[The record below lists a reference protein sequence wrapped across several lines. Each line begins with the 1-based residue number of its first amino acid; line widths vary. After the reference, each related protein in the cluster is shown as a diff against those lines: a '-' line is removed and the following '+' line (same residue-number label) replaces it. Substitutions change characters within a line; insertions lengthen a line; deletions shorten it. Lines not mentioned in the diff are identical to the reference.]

1 MIETFSGN
9 NPNTN
14 IDSNSS
20 QITQPLSNSIFKSKN
35 QAPLNEIDQKINQLT
50 QIVESVSLQNQRLR
64 PMLKSVADMQLFT
77 FKKLK
82 SYEAS
87 LEELKS
93 KLNNSQSQ
101 IISNIPK
108 ATNSKSNN
116 LKDNHLNNFQMNF
129 RFVEP

>member
-1 MIETFSGN
+1 M
-9 NPNTN
+9 
-14 IDSNSS
+14 
-20 QITQPLSNSIFKSKN
+20 
-35 QAPLNEIDQKINQLT
+35 
-50 QIVESVSLQNQRLR
+50 SLQNQRLR
-64 PMLKSVADMQLFT
+64 PMLKSVADMQLFA

-101 IISNIPK
+101 ITSNIPK
-108 ATNSKSNN
+108 ATNPKSNN

>member
-1 MIETFSGN
+1 M
-9 NPNTN
+9 
-14 IDSNSS
+14 
-20 QITQPLSNSIFKSKN
+20 
-35 QAPLNEIDQKINQLT
+35 
-50 QIVESVSLQNQRLR
+50 SLQNQRLR
-64 PMLKSVADMQLFT
+64 PILKSVADMQLFT

-101 IISNIPK
+101 ITSNIPK